1 MAPAVS
7 MAPESRGGLAAPRL
21 SPDTGAPALEGAVP
35 ATASWSCWP
44 PCSSFC
50 SGLPQPRPLGLS
62 PTGVSGEQVLGQDR
76 GQYPVPFRWT
86 RSAGATRA
94 TPHLRCLS
102 CWTPSRMQTSWTT
115 TWMCPWTCPRYMS
128 RPGLGQRGGVGALSP
143 CTSRPRPQVLF
154 ICTANITE
162 TIPEPLRDRMEMINV
177 SGYVAQEKLA
187 IAEVRLPQPGPGL
200 RK

>member
-21 SPDTGAPALEGAVP
+21 SPDTGAPVLEGAVP

-50 SGLPQPRPLGLS
+50 SSLPQPQSLGLS

-76 GQYPVPFRWT
+76 GQYPAPFRWI
-86 RSAGATRA
+86 RLAGATRA
-94 TPHLRCLS
+94 TPRLRCLS

-115 TWMCPWTCPRYMS
+115 TWTCPWTCPRYMS
-128 RPGLGQRGGVGALSP
+128 HPGLGQWGGVGALSP

-187 IAEVRLPQPGPGL
+187 IAEVRCLQPGPGL